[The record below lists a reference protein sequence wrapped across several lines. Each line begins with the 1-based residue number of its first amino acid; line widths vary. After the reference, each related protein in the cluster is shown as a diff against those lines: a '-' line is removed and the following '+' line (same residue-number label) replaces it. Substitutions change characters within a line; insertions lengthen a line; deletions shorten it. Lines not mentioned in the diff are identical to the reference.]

1 VAGVQLQCARAGLPI
16 SLIRPSVGKKV
27 IAMIADQHFATS
39 GRSISNL
46 DPCNLCGCP
55 RSAHGIDWTCP
66 PRPFEGRSSPGR
78 DIAVTVLGGL
88 LALALII
95 WVTVTSATKTS
106 IGTLAASALLAA
118 AALVVSGAIV
128 GSQRHRGRRG

>member
-1 VAGVQLQCARAGLPI
+1 
-16 SLIRPSVGKKV
+16 
-27 IAMIADQHFATS
+27 MIADQHFATS

-46 DPCNLCGCP
+46 DACNLCGCP

-66 PRPFEGRSSPGR
+66 PKPFEGRSSPALA
-78 DIAVTVLGGL
+78 IAVTVLGGL

-95 WVTVTSATKTS
+95 WVTVTSASKTS

-118 AALVVSGAIV
+118 GTLAVSGAIV
-128 GSQRHRGRRG
+128 SSQRHRARRG